1 MQKNANMPSVRFK
14 DFTGA
19 WESRKFSDLVKT
31 RRGLTYST
39 SDVAES
45 GIRVLRSSNINED
58 EFELRSDD
66 VFVRKSSVNI
76 PCVRENDILITSANG
91 SSRLV
96 GKHALISDIP
106 ENTTVH
112 GGFMLLGT
120 AKQPFFINASMSSQW
135 YKKFIDISV
144 SGGNGAIGNL
154 NKTELDSQHI
164 FVASQEEQQKI
175 GAFFHRLD
183 ALIALHRRKLE
194 KLRTIKKA
202 FLEKMFPKDGAHV
215 PEVRFAGFAEDWE
228 SLKFDKTFDVT
239 VPSNT
244 FSRAKLNYER
254 GEVKSVHYGDILIKY
269 GASIDVNADEIPY
282 INDCLLIQYK
292 ENLLHEGD
300 IIFADTAEDE
310 TAGKAAEIV
319 NLRGYS
325 VVAGLHTIVCRPLEK
340 KARYYLGYYL
350 NSNSFRHQLIPLL
363 QGIKVLSISRSNLLK
378 TEIMYPV
385 SSDEQAKIGA
395 FFHRL
400 DALIALHR
408 RKLEKLRT
416 IKKAFLE

>member
-1 MQKNANMPSVRFK
+1 MMH
-14 DFTGA
+14 
-19 WESRKFSDLVKT
+19 DLVT
-31 RRGLTYST
+31 EDFVNQAIAVPT
-39 SDVAES
+39 
-45 GIRVLRSSNINED
+45 INEQ
-58 EFELRSDD
+58 
-66 VFVRKSSVNI
+66 RKIGQFFHHLDN
-76 PCVRENDILITSANG
+76 LIT
-91 SSRLV
+91 L
-96 GKHALISDIP
+96 H
-106 ENTTVH
+106 
-112 GGFMLLGT
+112 
-120 AKQPFFINASMSSQW
+120 
-135 YKKFIDISV
+135 
-144 SGGNGAIGNL
+144 
-154 NKTELDSQHI
+154 QH
-164 FVASQEEQQKI
+164 KY
-175 GAFFHRLD
+175 
-183 ALIALHRRKLE
+183 E
-194 KLRTIKKA
+194 KLCTIKKA

-282 INDCLLIQYK
+282 INDGLLIQYK

-416 IKKAFLE
+416 IKKAFLEKMFV

>member
-19 WESRKFSDLVKT
+19 WKQRKL
-31 RRGLTYST
+31 GEMYQ
-39 SDVAES
+39 
-45 GIRVLRSSNINED
+45 
-58 EFELRSDD
+58 
-66 VFVRKSSVNI
+66 KSSEKNDGSIGIERNI
-76 PCVRENDILITSANG
+76 TVATMQF
-91 SSRLV
+91 
-96 GKHALISDIP
+96 KSDIHVSSAEYLKSYYTFRLGDIAFEGNRSKDFRYGRFV
-106 ENTTVH
+106 ENYI
-112 GGFMLLGT
+112 GGG
-120 AKQPFFINASMSSQW
+120 I
-135 YKKFIDISV
+135 V
-144 SGGNGAIGNL
+144 S
-154 NKTELDSQHI
+154 HI
-164 FVASQEEQQKI
+164 FVVFRPIVEFDLNYWKYAINNERIMKNVLRRSTKASTMMHDLVTEDFVNQAIRVPTINEQRKI
-175 GAFFHRLD
+175 GQLFHHLD
-183 ALIALHRRKLE
+183 HLIALHQRKYE
-194 KLRTIKKA
+194 KLCTIKKA
-202 FLEKMFPKDGAHV
+202 FLERMFPKDGAHV

-416 IKKAFLE
+416 IKKAFLERMFV